1 MAAAIVGMER
11 LAVLIGRCVIYEQLY
26 LTGDVPKN
34 AEEVTENLRRSLLA
48 LYTAI
53 LQALCR
59 LLRVFKGRI
68 PSGTSSEYYA
78 TRLMMSPS
86 EMDR

>member
-11 LAVLIGRCVIYEQLY
+11 VAVLIGRCAIYEQLY
-26 LTGDVPKN
+26 LTDDIPKN
-34 AEEVTENLRRSLLA
+34 AKEATENLRKGLLA

-59 LLRVFKGRI
+59 LIRIFQSRI
-68 PSGTSSEYYA
+68 PYC
-78 TRLMMSPS
+78 LFF
-86 EMDR
+86 